1 MSETIENPKIV
12 EPVKLDKRRAPRS
25 DAQLAVLVKARLKA
39 SATIQA
45 RVKAKQNVELKEPI
59 PEPIIVPEV
68 KPDPI
73 PEPVIVPEVKP
84 DPIPQPV
91 PQPIPQSKPDPI
103 PQPKSEPGHTLFFS
117 RKPKEMLDGV
127 PKKEKYRYDDG
138 IWFKN

>member
-73 PEPVIVPEVKP
+73 P
-84 DPIPQPV
+84 QPV

-117 RKPKEMLDGV
+117 RKPKEMLNGV